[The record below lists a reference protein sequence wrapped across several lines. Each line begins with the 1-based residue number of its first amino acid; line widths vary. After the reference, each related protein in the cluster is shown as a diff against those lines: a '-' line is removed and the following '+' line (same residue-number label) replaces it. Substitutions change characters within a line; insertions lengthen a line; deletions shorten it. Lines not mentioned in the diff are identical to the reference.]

1 MKRLQV
7 AGAAAEILNAIEGR
21 GLDEGRSSI
30 GSNHPHQF
38 VALRLGMQ
46 TI

>member
-1 MKRLQV
+1 V
-7 AGAAAEILNAIEGR
+7 AGAAAEIPNAIEGR
-21 GLDEGRSSI
+21 GLDEGRRSKDSD
-30 GSNHPHQF
+30 HPRQF